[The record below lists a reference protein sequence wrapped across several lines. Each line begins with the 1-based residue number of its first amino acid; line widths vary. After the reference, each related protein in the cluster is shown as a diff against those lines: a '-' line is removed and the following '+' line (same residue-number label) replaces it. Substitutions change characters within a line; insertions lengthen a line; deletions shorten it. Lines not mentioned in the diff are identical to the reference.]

1 MCDTI
6 RGIRGLGRRDAAV
19 VERLADRRCRLD
31 CQSGDRL
38 WCARLSGRAQYVPVG
53 LGAAALI
60 ATAASALVLRLLP
73 AIGRPVE
80 LALTL
85 LAAYVAYEV
94 VLFAFTP
101 VLGGAGAFTIAIV
114 ARIGLLNVL
123 WMIGLVLAYELLRL
137 FVLKHQQFVT

>member
-1 MCDTI
+1 
-6 RGIRGLGRRDAAV
+6 
-19 VERLADRRCRLD
+19 
-31 CQSGDRL
+31 
-38 WCARLSGRAQYVPVG
+38 VG

-101 VLGGAGAFTIAIV
+101 VLGGAGALSRATRPSISLAGSRVGIAAPLSGRPSLWRSLLV
-114 ARIGLLNVL
+114 AHRPGGGR
-123 WMIGLVLAYELLRL
+123 WCGAQRRSG
-137 FVLKHQQFVT
+137 